1 MLPPDKI
8 NILTHLEGPIVGYLG
23 QLKPQGKDSLWCT
36 LFVNFIY
43 FINPQGRKVARPLT
57 ESFCSQVLPRS
68 RCP

>member
-43 FINPQGRKVARPLT
+43 FINPQGRKATALSWLSTKQSGPAPR
-57 ESFCSQVLPRS
+57 LP
-68 RCP
+68 